1 MATIPDL
8 TGFDAGLPANIDAEK
23 NYSGRDSAR

>member
-8 TGFDAGLPANIDAEK
+8 RIDAGLPANIDAEK
-23 NYSGRDSAR
+23 TGDKAADQNL